1 MQTLAYPCCEK
12 CHHSPGDPCAKYVRC
27 RIQGPLCHDDPEC
40 RLKRQEHLSRL
51 HDPDGS
57 TKQILICTGTGC
69 ASSGSPRLIELVREE
84 LARRNLDESVRVR
97 STGCHGF
104 CEQGPIVI
112 IEPDKTFYTKVK
124 ASDIE
129 EIIEKDIVHSEK
141 VARLLYHDPVSG
153 ESAVTYETVNFYAKQ
168 NRIILHNCGQINP
181 ERISQYLAKNG
192 YQALEKVLHTI
203 SPEEVIE
210 EVQKAGLRGRGGA
223 GFPTG
228 LKWSL
233 CRKAKGDK
241 KYVICN
247 ADEGDPGAFMDRS
260 ILEGDPHAVIEG
272 MMIGAYAIGAD
283 EGYVYCRAE
292 YPLAIERLK
301 IAIAQAEK
309 NGLLGENILN
319 SGFNFTLKIKAG
331 AGAFVCGEETALIAS
346 IEGKRG
352 MPKVRP
358 PYPAEKGLWG
368 KPTNINNVETW
379 ANVPH
384 ILLNGA
390 DWYAALGTEKSKGTK
405 IFALTGKVNNTGLVE
420 VPMGITLREIIF
432 DIGGGIKGGHNFK
445 AVQIG
450 GPSGGCIPEEMLDLQ
465 VDYDSLTAAGAMIGS
480 GGLVILDDTTCMV
493 DMARFFLTFT
503 QKESCGKCT
512 PCREGTKRMLE
523 ILSRITKGQGK
534 EDDLENLETLAKVIK
549 TTSLCGLG
557 QTAPNPVLAA
567 IRYFRQ
573 EYEAH
578 IREKRCPSHACTA
591 LLKYE
596 INPDKCKR
604 CGLCA
609 RHCPVG
615 SIVGDKNNPYEI
627 DPQSCIKCQTCIEKC
642 KFEAITVS

>member
-12 CHHSPGDPCAKYVRC
+12 CNHSALTPCRDYIRC
-27 RIQGPLCHDDPEC
+27 RIEGPLCHDDPAC
-40 RLKRQEHLSRL
+40 RQKRLELL
-51 HDPDGS
+51 ANMHDPEGL

-69 ASSGSPRLIELVREE
+69 VSSGSQRLIELVREE
-84 LARRNLDESVRVR
+84 LVNNQLDELVRVR

-124 ASDIE
+124 PSDIP
-129 EIIEKDIVHSEK
+129 EIITSDIVGGKK
-141 VARLLYHDPVSG
+141 VERLLYRDPVSG

-168 NRIILHNCGQINP
+168 NRIILNNCGQINP
-181 ERISQYLAKNG
+181 ERISHYLAKQG
-192 YQALEKVLHTI
+192 YKALEKVLHTMK
-203 SPEEVIE
+203 PEEVIE
-210 EVQKAGLRGRGGA
+210 EVRKAGLRGRGGA

-228 LKWSL
+228 LKWSF

-241 KYVICN
+241 KYIICN

-260 ILEGDPHAVIEG
+260 VLEGDPHAVLEG
-272 MMIGAYAIGAD
+272 MLIGAYAIGAD
-283 EGYVYCRAE
+283 EGYLYCRAE

-301 IAIAQAEK
+301 IAIEQAEK
-309 NGLLGENILN
+309 YGLLGINILN
-319 SGFNFTLKIKAG
+319 SGFNFKLKIKAG

-352 MPKVRP
+352 MPSVRP

-384 ILLNGA
+384 ILRKGA
-390 DWYAALGTEKSKGTK
+390 EWYRQLGTEKSKGTK

-432 DIGGGIKGGHNFK
+432 DIGGGIKGNHTFK

-450 GPSGGCIPEEMLDLQ
+450 GPSGGCIPEALLDLP
-465 VDYDSLTAAGAMIGS
+465 VDFDSLAGVGAMIGS

-493 DMARFFLTFT
+493 DIARFFLTFT

-523 ILSRITKGQGK
+523 ILTRITKGQGK
-534 EDDLENLETLAKVIK
+534 PEDLDNLETLAGVIRK
-549 TTSLCGLG
+549 TSLCGLG
-557 QTAPNPVLAA
+557 QTAPNPVLATL
-567 IRYFRQ
+567 RYFRE
-573 EYEAH
+573 EYEIH
-578 IREKRCPSHACTA
+578 IRDKRCPAHACTA
-591 LLKYE
+591 LLKYQ
-596 INPDKCKR
+596 IDNDKCKR

-609 RHCPVG
+609 KNCPVG
-615 SIVGDKNNPYEI
+615 CIFGDKNTPYEI
-627 DPQSCIKCQTCIEKC
+627 DAQNCIKCQSCMDKC
-642 KFEAITVS
+642 KFGAITVS

>member
-12 CHHSPGDPCAKYVRC
+12 CNHTPLTPCRNYIHC
-27 RIQGPLCHDDPEC
+27 RTEGPLCHDDPDC
-40 RLKRQEHLSRL
+40 KQKRQDLL
-51 HDPDGS
+51 DKMYTPVGM

-69 ASSGSPRLIELVREE
+69 VSSGSQRLIELVREE
-84 LARRNLDESVRVR
+84 LVKRNLDEVVRVR

-104 CEQGPIVI
+104 CEQGPILI

-124 ASDIE
+124 PSDIT
-129 EIIEKDIVHSEK
+129 EIIEADIVNGQK
-141 VARLLYHDPVSG
+141 VERLLYCDPVSG
-153 ESAVTYETVNFYAKQ
+153 QSAVTYENVNFYAKQ
-168 NRIILHNCGQINP
+168 NRIILNNCGQINP
-181 ERISQYLAKNG
+181 ERISHYMAKKG
-192 YQALEKVLHTI
+192 YQALEKVLHTME
-203 SPEEVIE
+203 PDEVIE
-210 EVQKAGLRGRGGA
+210 AVKKSGLRGRGGA

-228 LKWSL
+228 LKWSF
-233 CRKAKGDK
+233 CRKAHGDK
-241 KYVICN
+241 KYIICN

-260 ILEGDPHAVIEG
+260 VLEGDPHAVIEG
-272 MMIGAYAIGAD
+272 MLIGAYAIGAD

-301 IAIAQAEK
+301 IAISQAEK
-309 NGLLGENILN
+309 NGLLGSNILN
-319 SGFNFTLKIKAG
+319 SGFDFKLKIKAG

-352 MPKVRP
+352 MPRVRP

-384 ILLNGA
+384 ILRNGA
-390 DWYAALGTEKSKGTK
+390 DWYRQFGTEKSKGTK

-432 DIGGGIKGGHNFK
+432 DIGGGIKGDHTFK

-450 GPSGGCIPEEMLDLQ
+450 GPSGGCIPEELLDLP
-465 VDYDSLTAAGAMIGS
+465 VDFDSLSEAGAMIGS

-493 DMARFFLTFT
+493 DIARFFLTFT

-523 ILSRITKGQGK
+523 ILTRITKGEGK
-534 EDDLENLETLAKVIK
+534 PEDLDNLETLANVIRK
-549 TTSLCGLG
+549 TSLCGLG
-557 QTAPNPVLAA
+557 QTSPNPVLATM
-567 IRYFRQ
+567 RYFRD
-573 EYEAH
+573 EYEIH
-578 IREKRCPSHACTA
+578 IKEKRCPAHACTN
-591 LLKYE
+591 LLIYQ
-596 INPDKCKR
+596 IDNDKCKR

-609 RHCPVG
+609 KNCPVNC
-615 SIVGDKNNPYEI
+615 IIGDKHTPYEI
-627 DPQSCIKCQTCIEKC
+627 DAQSCIRCQNCIDKC
-642 KFEAITVS
+642 KFGAITVS